1 MQAQTSLSPETIA
14 TLGMAENTSV
24 YPAKDFDKLGI
35 DTSGPEYQNVT
46 PSDFVEHGH
55 D

>member
-14 TLGMAENTSV
+14 MLGITENVSV

-35 DTSGPEYQNVT
+35 DTSGPEYQNVS
-46 PSDFVEHGH
+46 PSDFLENGH
-55 D
+55 E